1 MKFFHGRAI
10 ATDARFL
17 TLIAVLAASA
27 HARSTGSPIRATGA
41 PPGTNCTQCHTG
53 TVNSGPGSIK
63 IEFPSGGSYTPGNT
77 YKVRVTL
84 ADPAATRWGFELTA
98 RMGADRTATAGRFT
112 IDNPTTTQF
121 SPGST
126 AGEYVTHTTAGTA
139 QGTSGSV
146 SYEVSW
152 AAPAAGS
159 GTVTFY
165 AAGNAA
171 NNSGNNQGDQIY
183 STSLAITELS
193 DTPVTGKSHILPQ
206 LVFGGGWYTAMYF
219 SNTTDAPVR
228 ISVKFRGANG
238 SDLSVPLVGLGP
250 VTEQTVSIAPR
261 ATAMLEAPNSG
272 SLQQGWTE
280 AILPAGVTG
289 YGVFRQSVQGR
300 ADQEAVVPMSEESRQ
315 TAYLTW
321 DDASLTTAMA
331 VVNPGADAIT
341 VTMAVYGNDGA
352 QIGTVTLNLG
362 GRSRTTFLLRDQPG
376 MAGVTGKR
384 GMARL
389 SVTTGSVAALGLR
402 FAGEA
407 LTSIPV
413 SYP

>member
-1 MKFFHGRAI
+1 MITSQRGRLA
-10 ATDARFL
+10 ANARFL
-17 TLIAVLAASA
+17 TMAVLLAAAA
-27 HARSTGSPIRATGA
+27 HGRSTGSPIRATGA

-77 YKVRVTL
+77 YKVRVTV
-84 ADPAATRWGFELTA
+84 ADPAAARWGFELTA
-98 RMGADRTATAGRFT
+98 RMGADRTATAGRFA
-112 IDNPTTTQF
+112 IDNATTTQF

-126 AGEYVTHTTAGTA
+126 AGEYVTHTSAGTA
-139 QGTSGSV
+139 QGTSGSATW
-146 SYEVSW
+146 EVNW
-152 AAPAAGS
+152 TAPAAGS
-159 GTVTFY
+159 GQVSFY

-171 NNSGNNQGDQIY
+171 NNNGNNQGDQIY
-183 STSLAITELS
+183 TTSLAITELS
-193 DTPVTGKSHILPQ
+193 DTPVTGKSYILPQ

-228 ISVKFRGANG
+228 IGLKFRGANG
-238 SDLSVPLVGLGP
+238 SDLSVPLIGVGP
-250 VTEQTVSIAPR
+250 VSEQTLSIAPR
-261 ATAMLEAPNSG
+261 ATALLEAPNSG
-272 SLQQGWTE
+272 TLQQGWAE

-289 YGVFRQSVQGR
+289 YGVFRQSAQGR
-300 ADQEAVVPMSEESRQ
+300 ADQEAVVPLSEDSRQ
-315 TAYLTW
+315 VANVTW

-352 QIGTVTLNLG
+352 QIGTVTLNLA
-362 GRSRTTFLLRDQPG
+362 GRNRTAFVLRDQPG

-389 SVTTGSVAALGLR
+389 SVTSGSVAALGLR